1 MRPTSLSTALLTG
14 GLLLTLTAARA
25 QTPPGQTPPT
35 APPPI
40 ILQPE
45 PQAPPPSAPTPAPRP
60 KQRFRVGPELG
71 VFVPTSSKAR
81 DRFGDA
87 WFTFGLGL
95 GPVERLTKPDLFEF
109 DFGLSYRRSDDN
121 HVLLVPVGVK
131 YIHALSATNGAQD
144 KAQAMPYVGAAT
156 DLYLADVRS
165 QPDNVRSGLT
175 TGVGASVLAGV
186 AFSGSAHV
194 EARYQFVSNI
204 RGFDFSGFSL
214 TLGYRF

>member
-1 MRPTSLSTALLTG
+1 MRLFSHSTALLAG
-14 GLLLTLTAARA
+14 GMLMLLAPVRA
-25 QTPPGQTPPT
+25 QTPPAQTQPT

-45 PQAPPPSAPTPAPRP
+45 GQAPPSAPEPAPRP
-60 KQRFRVGPELG
+60 KQRFRIGPELG
-71 VFVPTSSKAR
+71 VFLPTSSKVR

-95 GPVERLTKPDLFEF
+95 GPVERLVKPDLFEF
-109 DFGLSYRRSDDN
+109 DFGLSYRRNDDN
-121 HVLLVPVGVK
+121 HVLLIPVGVK
-131 YIHALSATNGAQD
+131 YIHALSATNGELGQAQTT
-144 KAQAMPYVGAAT
+144 PYVGAAA

-165 QPDNVRSGLT
+165 QPDNVKSGLT